1 MVRTLKH
8 LKEIQEFS
16 WDMKPYYNGYY
27 WLSTWVYLEWS
38 TIQNW
43 RAHLWSR
50 SWGWETQV
58 FDLDLGMKILGHSG
72 YESQESKAVMMVF
85 SSIFF
90 LLSSYNFFKHVF
102 KMFFHGL
109 SPYCMPCVHRCP
121 NRPPEG
127 IWSFITGVGS
137 YCGTSDIGSRKES
150 SPLEE
155 IQMLLTFES
164 SLRTSVF
171 FLI

>member
-1 MVRTLKH
+1 MAIT
-8 LKEIQEFS
+8 
-16 WDMKPYYNGYY
+16 GYQ
-27 WLSTWVYLEWS
+27 LEYIWNEV
-38 TIQNW
+38 Q
-43 RAHLWSR
+43 SR
-50 SWGWETQV
+50 IGGLTY
-58 FDLDLGMKILGHSG
+58 DLDLEAGRHKFLTWILAWRSWAIVAMNPRNLRQLWWC
-72 YESQESKAVMMVF
+72 SVPFFPAFILQ
-85 SSIFF
+85 FF
-90 LLSSYNFFKHVF
+90 LNMFLK
-102 KMFFHGL
+102 KFFHGV
-109 SPYCMPCVHRCP
+109 SPYCIPCVHRCP